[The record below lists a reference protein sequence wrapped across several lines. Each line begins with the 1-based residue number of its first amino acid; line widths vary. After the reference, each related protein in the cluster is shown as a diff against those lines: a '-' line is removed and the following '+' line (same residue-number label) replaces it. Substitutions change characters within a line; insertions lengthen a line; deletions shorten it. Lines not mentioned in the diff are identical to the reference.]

1 MQAGITIKIENV
13 QIVKNKQ
20 TLRGQQGL
28 TMPTKQNR
36 LPSKCLL
43 GTKQEACTRETLVS
57 MDEQAES
64 WKNEVTQC
72 LNDSKW

>member
-1 MQAGITIKIENV
+1 
-13 QIVKNKQ
+13 
-20 TLRGQQGL
+20 
-28 TMPTKQNR
+28 MPTKQNR

-57 MDEQAES
+57 MDEQTES

-72 LNDSKW
+72 SKDSKW